1 MMRRRAVRIAV
12 VVCACAS
19 AWAPERAYALDAD
32 VQSDSAAQFYDVRS
46 PTGEQVLNRRRVT
59 TTLAVSGY
67 EILDTPPNDP
77 YAPELLFRARLRYDA
92 DYGQSGAES
101 DNTNFT
107 HLVPGLQQQQLDL
120 MYGYIEG
127 RKLARG
133 WLGFK
138 LGRQYVTDMLGWYSF
153 DGGEFKVTTPAY
165 FAVEAYGGLEV
176 RGGMP
181 LSTSRFQSD
190 GIWRGDRTNY
200 DASLYPSYQ
209 PSDVAPVIGAAI
221 ESAGVTWLHS
231 RLTYRRAMNTGSVG
245 TSEFA
250 SGLYNPASYS
260 GTRVSSEKLG
270 YSIQG
275 DWAQVGSARAGLV
288 YDLYDAKF
296 ANLYAN
302 LDAFVAK
309 GFTVGLDYQFYQPTF
324 DADSIWNI
332 FMSEPLNDIGL
343 RSTLEATDKLAFSA
357 GGHARIYT
365 VQTSEAEPAGQA
377 QNAPSLIPGS
387 YFPTTPISYDGGG
400 DLQARY
406 RYGEGSF
413 GARGSGSFGS
423 EGDRVGGDLTAERI
437 IETHYV
443 VHGRV
448 GLWQWNDKLRPD
460 RDATDFGYMAGVGY
474 RMTPRSQAMAD
485 FQQDMNR
492 LVGQRFRFLISL
504 TLAVTK

>member
-153 DGGEFKVTTPAY
+153 DGGEVKATTPYY
-165 FAVEAYGGLEV
+165 FAVEAYGGMEV

-181 LSTSRFQSD
+181 LSTSRFESD
-190 GIWRGDRTNY
+190 GIWRGNRSGY
-200 DASLYPSYQ
+200 DPSLYPSYQ
-209 PSDVAPVIGAAI
+209 PSEVAPVFGAAV
-221 ESAGVTWLHS
+221 ESSGVSWLHS
-231 RLTYRRAMNTGSVG
+231 RLTYRRAMNTGTVN

-250 SGLYNPASYS
+250 SGLFGPATYS

-270 YSIQG
+270 YSVDAEWSG
-275 DWAQVGSARAGLV
+275 VGSARAGLT
-288 YDLYDAKF
+288 YDLYDARF
-296 ANLYAN
+296 AALNAN
-302 LDAFVAK
+302 LDAFL
-309 GFTVGLDYQFYQPTF
+309 GHGLTVGIDYQFYQPTF
-324 DADSIWNI
+324 DGDSIWNI
-332 FMSEPLNDIGL
+332 FMSEPMNDIGG
-343 RSTLEATDKLAFSA
+343 RAVFQANDHLAFSG

-365 VQTSEAEPAGQA
+365 VQTSEAQP
-377 QNAPSLIPGS
+377 NASLLTQGA
-387 YFPTTPISYDGGG
+387 YFPSNPLGFDGGG
-400 DLQARY
+400 DFSARY
-406 RYGEGSF
+406 KFGEGSLGMRASGNF
-413 GARGSGSFGS
+413 GQA
-423 EGDRVGGDLTAERI
+423 GDRVGGDVTGERVF
-437 IETHYV
+437 ETRYV
-443 VHGRV
+443 VTGRV
-448 GLWQWNDKLRPD
+448 NVWQWDDKLRPD
-460 RDATDFGYMAGVGY
+460 RDATSAGYVAGLGY
-474 RMTPRSQAMAD
+474 RFAPRSQTMFE
-485 FQQDMNR
+485 FQHDINR
-492 LVGQRFRFLISL
+492 LAGQRFRAMIWL

>member
-1 MMRRRAVRIAV
+1 VKRSSLVSSAAAGLTYLAWSAPARAVDV
-12 VVCACAS
+12 
-19 AWAPERAYALDAD
+19 D
-32 VQSDSAAQFYDVRS
+32 VQSDNAAQFYDVRS
-46 PTGEQVLNRRRVT
+46 PTGETVLNRRRFT
-59 TTLAVSGY
+59 STLAIGGY
-67 EILDTPPNDP
+67 DVLGTPPNDP
-77 YAPELLFRARLRYDA
+77 QAPQLLLRARMRYDA
-92 DYGQSGAES
+92 DYGISSAET
-101 DNTNFT
+101 DVTNFGR
-107 HLVPGLQQQQLDL
+107 LVPGLQQQQVDL

-127 RKLARG
+127 RKFARG
-133 WLGFK
+133 LVGFK

-181 LSTSRFQSD
+181 LSTSRFQAD
-190 GIWRGDRTNY
+190 GIWRGDRTSY
-200 DASLYPSYQ
+200 DPSLYPSYQ

-231 RLTYRRAMNTGSVG
+231 RLTYRRSMNTGTVG
-245 TSEFA
+245 TTEFA
-250 SGLYNPASYS
+250 SGLFNPAQYT
-260 GTRVSSEKLG
+260 GTRVSQEKLG
-270 YSIQG
+270 YSLEG
-275 DWAQVGSARAGLV
+275 DWAQVGTARAGMV

-296 ANLYAN
+296 ANVYAN

-309 GFTVGLDYQFYQPTF
+309 GVTVGVDYQFYQPTY
-324 DADSIWNI
+324 DGDSIWNF

-365 VQTSEAEPAGQA
+365 VQTSEAEPAGA
-377 QNAPSLIPGS
+377 SNQNAPSPLTGS
-387 YFPTTPISYDGGG
+387 YFPTTPLSYDGGG
-400 DLQARY
+400 DLQGRY
-406 RYGEGSF
+406 KYGEGSF
-413 GARGSGSFGS
+413 GARGSGSFGP
-423 EGDRVGGDLTAERI
+423 EGDRVGGDVTAERI
-437 IETHYV
+437 IETHYL

-448 GLWQWNDKLRPD
+448 GVWQWTDKARPD

-492 LVGQRFRFLISL
+492 LVGQRFRLWITL